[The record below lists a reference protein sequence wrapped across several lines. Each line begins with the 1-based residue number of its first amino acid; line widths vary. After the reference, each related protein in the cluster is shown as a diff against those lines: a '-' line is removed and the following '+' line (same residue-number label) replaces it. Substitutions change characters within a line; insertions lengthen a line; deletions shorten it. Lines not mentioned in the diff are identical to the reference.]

1 MEDQEFVY
9 LTNEEKVEEGYHAA
23 VSANMNGLSS
33 SKAFQDVFFRHPQ
46 FGEFKIVG
54 NLESESHKTS
64 TTKNFKKGR
73 TWIVGKADCTHECH
87 LFISTKRRV
96 ITHKGGKWWMFC
108 TYK

>member
-23 VSANMNGLSS
+23 VSA
-33 SKAFQDVFFRHPQ
+33 KAFQDVFFRHPQ

-73 TWIVGKADCTHECH
+73 TWIVG
-87 LFISTKRRV
+87 
-96 ITHKGGKWWMFC
+96 
-108 TYK
+108 